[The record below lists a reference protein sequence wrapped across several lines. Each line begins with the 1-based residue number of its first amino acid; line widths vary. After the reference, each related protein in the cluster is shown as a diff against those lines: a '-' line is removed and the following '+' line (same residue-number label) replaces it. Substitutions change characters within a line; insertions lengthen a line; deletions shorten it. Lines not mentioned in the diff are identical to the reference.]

1 LRPDHPL
8 LLVPPTVQGVGIV
21 TKIAIPLV
29 IACSG
34 LLALAAGQSQQ
45 SDIRPCAQSPDD
57 ASSYPDNMVRP
68 RYPKAALRSGIEG
81 KVELRAVIAPDGKW
95 RDLAVLSG
103 DPEFSHNAITAI
115 RRWRFHPELRHGQP
129 VETIYKIHV
138 RFNLLLQEANSDV
151 ELESPL
157 PDAPPISAL
166 AKRHRQDLGLEV
178 HRLSEPGMVAPKQLY
193 SPEPE
198 FSEKA
203 RIEARQGNV
212 DIDLV
217 VGADGLP
224 RDLEIACSSSPDLN
238 DNAISAVK
246 QWKFAPATK
255 DGTPVPA
262 EIRIE
267 ISFKLN
273 SNH

>member
-1 LRPDHPL
+1 
-8 LLVPPTVQGVGIV
+8 
-21 TKIAIPLV
+21 V

-34 LLALAAGQSQQ
+34 LLALAAGQSTHQ
-45 SDIRPCAQSPDD
+45 SDHSPCAQSPDD
-57 ASSYPDNMVRP
+57 AAYYPDNMVRP
-68 RYPKAALRSGIEG
+68 RYPKAALRNGIEG
-81 KVELRAVIAPDGKW
+81 NVELRAVIAPDGKW

-103 DPEFSHNAITAI
+103 NPEFSHNATLAI
-115 RRWRFHPELRHGQP
+115 RKWRFYPELRQGKP
-129 VETIYKIHV
+129 VETTYKIHV
-138 RFNLLLQEANSDV
+138 RFNLMLQEADSEV

-157 PDAPPISAL
+157 PESPPIPAL

-178 HRLSEPGMVAPKQLY
+178 HRMSEPGMVAPKQLY

-203 RIEARQGNV
+203 RIEAQQGNV

-217 VGADGLP
+217 VGTDGLP

-262 EIRIE
+262 EILIE

-273 SNH
+273 NNH

>member
-1 LRPDHPL
+1 M
-8 LLVPPTVQGVGIV
+8 
-21 TKIAIPLV
+21 

-34 LLALAAGQSQQ
+34 VLVLAAGQSTQQ
-45 SDIRPCAQSPDD
+45 SDIPPCAQSPDD
-57 ASSYPDNMVRP
+57 ASYYPDNMVRP

-81 KVELRAVIAPDGKW
+81 KVELRAVIAPDGKSK
-95 RDLAVLSG
+95 DLAVLSG
-103 DPEFSHNAITAI
+103 ASEFSQNAIVAI
-115 RRWRFHPELRHGQP
+115 RKWRFHPEVRQGRP
-129 VETIYKIHV
+129 VETTYRIHV
-138 RFNLLLQEANSDV
+138 RFSPMLQEANSEV

-157 PDAPPISAL
+157 PESPL
-166 AKRHRQDLGLEV
+166 ASSPANPRRQNLGREIHRMP
-178 HRLSEPGMVAPKQLY
+178 EPGIVAPKQLY

-203 RIEARQGNV
+203 RIEAQQGNV

-217 VGADGLP
+217 VGTDGLP

-255 DGTPVPA
+255 DGNPVPA
-262 EIRIE
+262 EILIE
-267 ISFKLN
+267 ISFKLDN
-273 SNH
+273 DH